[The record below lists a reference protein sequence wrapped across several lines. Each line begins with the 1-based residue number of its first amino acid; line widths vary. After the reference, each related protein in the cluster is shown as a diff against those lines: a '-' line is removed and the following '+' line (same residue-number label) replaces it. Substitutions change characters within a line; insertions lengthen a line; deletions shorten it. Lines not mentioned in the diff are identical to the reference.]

1 MYAAAPMT
9 FYADK
14 SVAVI
19 AVVAALAAC
28 DDKKPETTSAAAST
42 SATAA
47 APSPAPTPTAPT
59 KPQLAVDDTAVFV
72 AGQRIEIAK
81 PDLKGRVAAVLSD
94 KPVAG
99 EELVLNAARPTKIP
113 KVAAV
118 FAALIAKKA
127 KSVEVHTPRRDG
139 SDGHVTFG
147 LTVKPSDCS
156 AVGFIAKDNAIT
168 VWPVSGA
175 AADRFNHG
183 MAGPDLTRG
192 SEGLRKKTL
201 ACDSPVFFVAADDS
215 ITWGL
220 TYDLAEATLSADDAG
235 LPKPRTAALLVKTP
249 VSGRKA
255 DVDFV
260 E

>member
-1 MYAAAPMT
+1 MYAAPPMK
-9 FYADK
+9 FYAAR
-14 SVAVI
+14 SVALL
-19 AVVAALAAC
+19 AVVLAAAAC
-28 DDKKPETTSAAAST
+28 DEKKTEATSAAP
-42 SATAA
+42 SATAT
-47 APSPAPTPTAPT
+47 PTTPPPAPTPSAPS
-59 KPQLAVDDTAVFV
+59 KPQLAADDTAVFV
-72 AGQRIEIAK
+72 AGERIEVAA
-81 PDLKGRVAAVLSD
+81 PDLKGRIAAVLSD

-99 EELVLNAARPTKIP
+99 EDLVLNAARPTKIP
-113 KVAAV
+113 KITAL

-139 SDGHVTFG
+139 SDGHVLFG
-147 LTVKPSDCS
+147 LTLKPSDCS

-175 AADRFNHG
+175 AAERFNHG

-220 TYDLAEATLSADDAG
+220 TFDLAEATLSADDAG

-249 VSGRKA
+249 TSGRKA